1 MKPAQIAVLAL
12 ALGAGGL
19 AAIFASRIERS
30 PDPPPAAPR
39 IATVEILVAKTDI
52 EAGLKLTPDKVEW
65 REWPETAII
74 SEYIRK
80 TDSAAATEIAASIAR
95 TPFNPGEPILKTK
108 LIGPNGS
115 GYMAAL
121 LRRGMRAVSTE
132 IRTPDAGVAGFIL
145 PNDRVDVILTP
156 NPNNKTGPARDEGSE
171 TILANVRVLAIDQTA
186 EEKNGQKVIIG
197 KTATLEVTE
206 IQAETLALARTL
218 GTISLALR
226 SYRDASIDDNGFVT
240 DILSAAE
247 NITIVRGPNFDVQLQ
262 PLSKRR
268 MQSTGF
274 DARTSPTGSSRVE

>member
-19 AAIFASRIERS
+19 AAIFASRIEKS
-30 PDPPPAAPR
+30 PVPPPAAPP

-80 TDSAAATEIAASIAR
+80 TDSVAATEIAASIAR

-156 NPNNKTGPARDEGSE
+156 NPNNKTGSGRDEGSE

-186 EEKNGQKVIIG
+186 EEKNGQRVIIG

-218 GTISLALR
+218 GTISLSLR
-226 SYRDASIDDNGFVT
+226 SYRDASNDDNGSVT

-268 MQSTGF
+268 VQSTGS
-274 DARTSPTGSSRVE
+274 DARTSPIGSSRVE